1 MLALWL
7 GPAYRSGMGIASEFA
22 QQVEQLIS
30 VRLSEDGFRK
40 SSKGGIFV
48 KDVAPEVLCWVGLN
62 KAGVKET
69 GFEVNLVVG
78 VRHQEVERQVAAL
91 LDEPWDP
98 VIPPTLATNV
108 GYLSPS
114 GRYLGLSFSRSE
126 DVSVAVGQLCAL
138 VLEFGVPFARKL
150 SQLPELAQALQEG
163 RYGIPQQSDYRLP
176 VCHLMDGS
184 PVRSAECVRIKLER
198 VGDAAD
204 PAAAR
209 YRHFASKLLARIAD
223 SGEMAKGD

>member
-22 QQVEQLIS
+22 QHVEQLIS
-30 VRLSEDGFRK
+30 VRLSAEGFRK

-78 VRHQEVERQVAAL
+78 VRHQEVERQLAAL

-114 GRYLGLSFSRSE
+114 GRYLGH
-126 DVSVAVGQLCAL
+126 VSPDPKTCPLPL
-138 VLEFGVPFARKL
+138 DSFARWSWNSGCL
-150 SQLPELAQALQEG
+150 
-163 RYGIPQQSDYRLP
+163 
-176 VCHLMDGS
+176 S
-184 PVRSAECVRIKLER
+184 PVSCRSFRNWLRPCRRDDARFRSSPTTACPSATSWMVRPCGRRNASGQSWEK

-209 YRHFASKLLARIAD
+209 YRHFASKLLDRIAD
-223 SGEMAKGD
+223 TGEMAKGD